1 MQDFGELAAPQIL
14 VPPHDQPAQ
23 FASAWDNYGSEQF
36 LNYGRLPGDLFM
48 INWPQCGNDYGE
60 GVGRLIASPLSRHQ
74 FLQEARWH
82 TQSFA
87 RYIQTQ
93 LGRRYGLANHIFP
106 CSPTPPAPLSLGGG
120 AYAMHP
126 YYRESR
132 RLIGITTIREQD
144 ILPTA
149 ESRVAPLPHNPAGF
163 VSAIAIGNYVNDHH
177 YPSIHFP

>member
-1 MQDFGELAAPQIL
+1 
-14 VPPHDQPAQ
+14 
-23 FASAWDNYGSEQF
+23 
-36 LNYGRLPGDLFM
+36 
-48 INWPQCGNDYGE
+48 
-60 GVGRLIASPLSRHQ
+60 
-74 FLQEARWH
+74 
-82 TQSFA
+82 
-87 RYIQTQ
+87 
-93 LGRRYGLANHIFP
+93 
-106 CSPTPPAPLSLGGG
+106 
-120 AYAMHP
+120 MHP